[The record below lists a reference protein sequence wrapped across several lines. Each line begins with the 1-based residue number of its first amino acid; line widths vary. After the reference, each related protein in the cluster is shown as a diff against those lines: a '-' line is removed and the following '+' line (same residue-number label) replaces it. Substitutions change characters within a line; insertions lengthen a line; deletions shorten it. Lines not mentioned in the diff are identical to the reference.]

1 MLSFFKKDPTRAL
14 VKQYRALLEQ
24 ARDAQRGGDIKR
36 YAELTGQAE
45 DLIQKIEALRKN
57 AA

>member
-1 MLSFFKKDPTRAL
+1 MFSFFKKDPTRGL
-14 VKQYRALLEQ
+14 EKKYRALLEQ

-45 DLIQKIEALRKN
+45 DVLRSIEALRKPSD
-57 AA
+57 

>member
-14 VKQYRALLEQ
+14 EKQYRALLEQ

-36 YAELTGQAE
+36 YAELTGEAE
-45 DLIQKIEALRKN
+45 DVMQRIEAIRKPS
-57 AA
+57 A